1 MSIFRSVFT
10 ISFYIS
16 ISRILGF
23 ARDIL
28 VAQYLGV
35 SMLSDA
41 FFAAFRL
48 PNFFR
53 RVFAEGAFNSA
64 FVPIFIEKLQDKKS
78 DKDELIFARNIFS
91 LLFYALLIFT
101 LIFQIF
107 MPFFMKIL
115 FPGFFTDPE
124 KSRLLVNLSRITIFY
139 LIFISLVSLCS
150 GILNSLSKFAIPA
163 SAPIVLNLTLIAS
176 VFIFGSIVPT
186 YAHALSWGVFVAG
199 ILQFLW
205 VFYFTLKS
213 GFLLY
218 PKFPNFFKKKPLF
231 KPAFSEE
238 LNGESKRRKKVYSNI
253 HDQLSLESTEQLS
266 LKVGFE
272 ERSDVKKF
280 FKKLLPGIVGANV
293 MQINLL
299 VDSIFASMITGA
311 VSYLYYADRI
321 NQLPLAMI
329 GIAIGIALL
338 PALSRKIKSGEN
350 DGAIKLQ
357 NMALEVGL
365 ILVIPATLAL
375 TVLAYPIISSLF
387 ERGKFSH
394 EESFFVAKALMFYSF
409 GLPSYVLVKVMEPAF
424 FARGDTKTPM
434 KIAILCLINNAA
446 LNVIFSQ
453 IGLGYVGI
461 VLASIVSSYL
471 NLTLLI
477 TKLMKKKHFHFEKTF
492 TKKLLLILIPSGLM
506 ALGLFLMRQ
515 FFQQSEVFGKILEL
529 IIMIAAGLLVYGI
542 SSYFSGSLDILLKS
556 RLLNRKKNEVTEAT

>member
-23 ARDIL
+23 IRDIL
-28 VAQYLGV
+28 IAQYLGI
-35 SMLSDA
+35 SLLSDA

-64 FVPIFIEKLQDKKS
+64 FVPIFIEKLQDKKT
-78 DKDELIFARNIFS
+78 DKDEILFARNIFS

-101 LIFQIF
+101 IILQIF

-124 KSRLLVNLSRITIFY
+124 KSDLLVNLSRITIFY

-150 GILNSLSKFAIPA
+150 GILNSLSKFAVPA
-163 SAPIVLNLTLIAS
+163 SAPIVLNGTLIAS
-176 VFIFGSIVPT
+176 IFLFGSITPN
-186 YAHALSWGVFVAG
+186 YAYALSWGVFFAG

-205 VFYFTLKS
+205 VFYFTVKS

-218 PKFPNFFKKKPLF
+218 PKIPT
-231 KPAFSEE
+231 
-238 LNGESKRRKKVYSNI
+238 I
-253 HDQLSLESTEQLS
+253 SL
-266 LKVGFE
+266 
-272 ERSDVKKF
+272 DIKKF
-280 FKKLLPGIVGANV
+280 FQKLAPGIIGANV

-299 VDSIFASMITGA
+299 LDSIFASMIAGA

-338 PALSRKIKSGEN
+338 PALSRKIKSADHE
-350 DGAIKLQ
+350 GAIKLQ
-357 NMALEVGL
+357 NTALEVGL

-387 ERGKFSH
+387 ERGKFSA

-409 GLPSYVLVKVMEPAF
+409 GLPPYVLVKVMEPAF
-424 FARGDTKTPM
+424 FARQDTKTPM
-434 KIAILCLINNAA
+434 KIAFICLLNNAI
-446 LNVIFSQ
+446 LNLIFFFFNF
-453 IGLGYVGI
+453 GYVGI
-461 VLASIVSSYL
+461 ILASIISSYL

-477 TKLMKKKHFHFEKTF
+477 SLLVKKKHFHFEKTF
-492 TKKLLLILIPSGLM
+492 VRKLVLIMIPASLM
-506 ALGLFLMRQ
+506 ALTLFSMRE
-515 FFQQSEVFGKILEL
+515 FFQQSDSMNKIIEL
-529 IIMIAAGLLVYGI
+529 IIMISAGLTVYGV
-542 SSYFSGSLDILLKS
+542 SSYFSGSLNILLKS
-556 RLLNRKKNEVTEAT
+556 NILKRKKDDIVPTS

>member
-1 MSIFRSVFT
+1 MPLLRSVFT
-10 ISFYIS
+10 ISFFIS

-23 ARDIL
+23 IRDIL
-28 VAQYLGV
+28 IAQYLGV

-53 RVFAEGAFNSA
+53 RIFAEGAFNSA
-64 FVPIFIEKLQDKKS
+64 FVPIFIEKLQNKKS
-78 DKDELIFARNIFS
+78 DQDELLFVRNIFS
-91 LLFYALLIFT
+91 FLFYALLIFT
-101 LIFQIF
+101 ILFQIF
-107 MPFFMKIL
+107 MPFFMEIL

-124 KSRLLVNLSRITIFY
+124 KSSTLVSLSRITIFY

-150 GILNSLSKFAIPA
+150 GILNSISKFAVPA

-176 VFIFGSIVPT
+176 VFVFGAIVPN
-186 YAHALSWGVFVAG
+186 YAYALSWGVFVAG

-205 VFYFTLKS
+205 VFIFTAKS

-218 PKFPNFFKKKPLF
+218 PQMPKFN
-231 KPAFSEE
+231 
-238 LNGESKRRKKVYSNI
+238 
-253 HDQLSLESTEQLS
+253 
-266 LKVGFE
+266 
-272 ERSDVKKF
+272 SDAKKF
-280 FKKLLPGIVGANV
+280 FKKLIPGIIGGNV

-299 VDSIFASMITGA
+299 VDSIFASMIAGA

-387 ERGKFSH
+387 ERGKFTSS
-394 EESFFVAKALMFYSF
+394 ESAFVAQALMFYSF

-424 FARGDTKTPM
+424 FSRGDTKTPM
-434 KIAILCLINNAA
+434 KIAFLCLAANAA
-446 LNVIFSQ
+446 LNAIFFF
-453 IGLGYVGI
+453 LEMGYVGI
-461 VLASIVSSYL
+461 VLASVISTYL
-471 NLTLLI
+471 NLTTLVTTLI
-477 TKLMKKKHFHFEKTF
+477 RKKHFYFEKDF
-492 TKKLLLILIPSGLM
+492 AKKMILILIPSFLM
-506 ALGLFLMRQ
+506 ALALFIMREH
-515 FFQQSEVFGKILEL
+515 FAQSESLGKIAEL
-529 IIMIAAGLLVYGI
+529 TVMILVGLLVYGVAAF
-542 SSYFSGSLDILLKS
+542 FSGSLNILLKS
-556 RLLNRKKNEVTEAT
+556 SFLKRKKNDIIPSA